1 MTLEKEIQKAKKL
14 FNTYRKDEIE
24 RLKDKLEE
32 VRLLSVKEPMYL
44 SDRINLNGTIREIQS
59 LFSYLL

>member
-14 FNTYRKDEIE
+14 FNTYRKDEIK

-44 SDRINLNGTIREIQS
+44 SDRVTLNGTIREIQS
-59 LFSYLL
+59 LLSYLL